1 MCTEREGYV
10 PVTGG
15 QVWYRMVGT
24 ESEGVPLL
32 LLHGGPGFSHDYLAP
47 LAEMSEGRPVIFYDQ
62 LGSGRSD
69 RPKDA
74 SLWTLPRF
82 VEELGQVREALGLDR
97 VHILGS
103 SWGSMLATEYMLN
116 EPLGVVSLVFA
127 GPALSAPRWEEDV
140 RGLLS
145 GLSEESRRIILE
157 CEEAEDYDSEDYE
170 RAVMEFTQK
179 HVCRVSP
186 WPGYVTSSFESVNED
201 VYRQMWGP
209 SEFTVTGTLRQFDRV
224 DQLRRIRVPVLFI
237 CGRYDEATPST
248 TEYYH
253 HNLPG
258 SELHVVEDA
267 SHMQHVEQPDEFIGV
282 VGDFLWRAEEG
293 CGYRLR

>member
-1 MCTEREGYV
+1 MCQKREGYV

-15 QVWYRMVGT
+15 RVWYRMVGT

-32 LLHGGPGFSHDYLAP
+32 MLHGGPGFSHDYLAS
-47 LAEMSEGRPVIFYDQ
+47 LEEMSDERPVVFYDQ
-62 LGSGRSD
+62 LGSGQSD
-69 RPKDA
+69 RPADE
-74 SLWTLPRF
+74 SLWTLQRF

-103 SWGSMLATEYMLN
+103 SWGSMLATEYMLSR
-116 EPLGVVSLVFA
+116 PRGVVSLVFA

-186 WPGYVTSSFESVNED
+186 WPDYVQSSFETVNED

-209 SEFTVTGTLRQFDRV
+209 SEFTVTGTLRHFDRV
-224 DQLRRIRVPVLFI
+224 DQLRRIRIPVLFI
-237 CGRYDEATPST
+237 CGRYDEATPAT

-253 HNLPG
+253 RNLPG
-258 SELHVVEDA
+258 SEFHVVEDA
-267 SHMQHVEQPDEFIGV
+267 SHMQHVEQPEEFMGR
-282 VGDFLWRAEEG
+282 VGDFLRRAEEDFG
-293 CGYRLR
+293 